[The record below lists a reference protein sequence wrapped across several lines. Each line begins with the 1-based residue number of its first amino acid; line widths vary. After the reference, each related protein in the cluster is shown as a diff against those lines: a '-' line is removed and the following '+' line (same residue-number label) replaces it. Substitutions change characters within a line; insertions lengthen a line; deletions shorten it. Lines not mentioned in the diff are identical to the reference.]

1 MNKKIRAKDG
11 KLDLSEFMND
21 NDLNAYF
28 KRQAKEYIDPDEDKS
43 LLTDK
48 NRYFHE
54 LNLIDPIIHAL
65 SDLGYHHPTPI
76 QIKVIPVALKKKDII
91 ATAQTGSGKTAA
103 FTIPIIQN
111 IFIDKRK
118 GKSYLRAL
126 ILSPTRELAS
136 QIGDSITEYAIN
148 TKVRQVTAYGG
159 VSKIPQ
165 IKQLEKG
172 RDIIVATPGRL
183 MDLIELGAVDL
194 DRIEYLVLDE
204 ADRLLDMG
212 FIDVINAIINRIPV
226 RSQKM
231 LFSATIPNPIISL
244 GNKILNKPVRISV
257 GRPSSAVDTIDSYV
271 FFVEKHD
278 KMRLLMHLLSTEK
291 MNRVLVFMRTKHRVN
306 DLVKRLRKEK
316 IKSSAIHGDKT
327 QIERERILNRFK
339 NKEISLLIATDLAAR
354 GIDISDISHIVNY
367 DMSEEADI
375 YVHRIGRTARAGK
388 SGKAFNFC
396 DRKERRYLTKIE
408 RLINKHLIRAEN
420 YPYMSDI
427 TPPTLTILKKK

>member
-1 MNKKIRAKDG
+1 
-11 KLDLSEFMND
+11 
-21 NDLNAYF
+21 
-28 KRQAKEYIDPDEDKS
+28 
-43 LLTDK
+43 
-48 NRYFHE
+48 
-54 LNLIDPIIHAL
+54 
-65 SDLGYHHPTPI
+65 
-76 QIKVIPVALKKKDII
+76 
-91 ATAQTGSGKTAA
+91 
-103 FTIPIIQN
+103 
-111 IFIDKRK
+111 
-118 GKSYLRAL
+118 
-126 ILSPTRELAS
+126 
-136 QIGDSITEYAIN
+136 
-148 TKVRQVTAYGG
+148 
-159 VSKIPQ
+159 
-165 IKQLEKG
+165 
-172 RDIIVATPGRL
+172 
-183 MDLIELGAVDL
+183 
-194 DRIEYLVLDE
+194 
-204 ADRLLDMG
+204 
-212 FIDVINAIINRIPV
+212 
-226 RSQKM
+226 
-231 LFSATIPNPIISL
+231 
-244 GNKILNKPVRISV
+244 
-257 GRPSSAVDTIDSYV
+257 
-271 FFVEKHD
+271 
-278 KMRLLMHLLSTEK
+278 MRLLMHLLSTEK